1 MSTGSSSPAVAR
13 ALLSSELKKFRAAR
27 GETQEAVAQACEM
40 SIAKF
45 SRIENV
51 ISPPSKGDLLL
62 VLRHYGVDD
71 TRTDEL
77 TQLARVARSHG
88 WWQRYDF
95 AADKGFEAYV
105 GYEDGASV
113 IRMSQPLVIP
123 GLLQTPDYTRQVM
136 RAWGIGDDVIARAI
150 ALREERQDRVAAR
163 APEQVYILDGEI
175 LRRPVGNALG
185 GQLAHLLKVAAKP
198 AVTIRI
204 VPLEAGTHFGL
215 RGPFVLLSFPGEL
228 EDVLYLESARRG
240 DLLIAEN
247 KDQLG
252 GPNTPKFENPAE
264 VVAEYKDGFKTLT
277 DLALSP
283 DESLKTIERSIPRVS

>member
-1 MSTGSSSPAVAR
+1 MSTESSSPAVAR
-13 ALLSSELKKFRAAR
+13 ALLSSELKKLRAASN
-27 GETQEAVAQACEM
+27 ETQEAVAQACEM

-71 TRTDEL
+71 PRIDEL

-95 AADKGFEAYV
+95 GADKGFEAYV

-123 GLLQTPDYTRQVM
+123 GLLQTPDYTRQIM
-136 RAWGIGDDVIARAI
+136 KAWGLPDATIERAV
-150 ALREERQDRVAAR
+150 AVREERQDRVAAR
-163 APEQVYILDGEI
+163 GPEQTYILDEEI
-175 LRRPVGNALG
+175 IRRPVGDAMA
-185 GQLAHLLKVAAKP
+185 GQLSHLLNVARKP

-204 VPLEAGTHFGL
+204 VPLSAGPHFGL

-228 EDVLYLESARRG
+228 DDVLYLESARRG

-252 GPNTPKFENPAE
+252 GPNVPKFENPTQ
-264 VVAEYKDGFKTLT
+264 VVAEYKDGFKSLT
-277 DLALSP
+277 DIALSS
-283 DESLKTIERSIPRVS
+283 DETLELIEGAIAGLA